1 MEIKK
6 LDVYNQEPSASV
18 NNEYRTSQHAFRQ
31 PCLHYIV
38 GNRTAGKSFLTS
50 KILAQAKREK
60 TFDKIY
66 IVTPSFNSNAAYFD
80 KYIDKTE
87 VYEPT
92 RESISMVIKRVE
104 DDRDEWEQFL
114 ADKIKYEEFKKDMKR
129 KTNKISDENMMYY
142 YDHGFF
148 DSPPTWKYET
158 EEPANSL
165 LILDDVIGT
174 EAILQSSGLS
184 RLAIANRHLAPL
196 EKNHKERSACG
207 LAVIILSQSYK
218 FQNGIGRLLR
228 ENLSILTLFLN
239 KQEKQMQSII
249 EELGCV
255 IDEDKFRAAYE
266 IATKEKFGNL
276 TIDFKP
282 KCPTLTFR
290 KNLNEAI
297 IFPEMVCVCK
307 K

>member
-6 LDVYNQEPSASV
+6 LDVYNQDPGASV
-18 NNEYRTSQHAFRQ
+18 NNEYKTSQHAFRQ

-38 GNRTAGKSFLTS
+38 GTRSMGKSFLTS

-129 KTNKISDENMMYY
+129 KQSNITDENMVYY
-142 YDHGFF
+142 YDRGFF
-148 DSPPTWKYET
+148 DSPPTWKYPI
-158 EEPANSL
+158 EEPPKSL
-165 LILDDVIGT
+165 LILDDVIADTNLRISPSLKKVFVRGRHIGISIICT
-174 EAILQSSGLS
+174 SQNLTSLSPLERNNSDFILTGQLNVEYIRILLASL
-184 RLAIANRHLAPL
+184 LAIH
-196 EKNHKERSACG
+196 
-207 LAVIILSQSYK
+207 V
-218 FQNGIGRLLR
+218 
-228 ENLSILTLFLN
+228 LFLASN
-239 KQEKQMQSII
+239 GGPGKRLIYRCCSPQSP
-249 EELGCV
+249 ETGTHGPSSDHVLVFTHCNGQTDVAQDCV
-255 IDEDKFRAAYE
+255 DAGLIQS
-266 IATKEKFGNL
+266 
-276 TIDFKP
+276 KP
-282 KCPTLTFR
+282 PH
-290 KNLNEAI
+290 
-297 IFPEMVCVCK
+297 
-307 K
+307 